1 MGYFLLMFYLAPLA
15 IFARGV
21 TLKKLIIIN
30 LFEMKNNR
38 LVILSVCL
46 FAVFPI
52 FASAQTAP
60 AISFISPDSGGVG
73 SQATIYGSNLY
84 GNILVINEEIAQNWQ
99 YNSTLDSTGNT
110 MIFVMPSQMGS
121 NTIQVEQRIVGGRS
135 NPITLNV
142 TSSTNFDDV
151 YSPTYSKT
159 SNIPISSTE
168 KVVTYTYPNSP
179 CGTLMTSFTS
189 AGDVFVGNGPVYALA
204 LQASPVGQAP
214 DTSTFRTFSCSNIS
228 VNGRV
233 LGKATFAFKLKSND
247 ANQNAVSNSLPL
259 IPYSS
264 TPVSQLTQSQ
274 KNEVITQI
282 RATLVIL
289 IQQLALM
296 LQQGKL

>member
-1 MGYFLLMFYLAPLA
+1 M
-15 IFARGV
+15 IFA
-21 TLKKLIIIN
+21 
-30 LFEMKNNR
+30 
-38 LVILSVCL
+38 
-46 FAVFPI
+46 
-52 FASAQTAP
+52 
-60 AISFISPDSGGVG
+60 
-73 SQATIYGSNLY
+73 
-84 GNILVINEEIAQNWQ
+84 
-99 YNSTLDSTGNT
+99 
-110 MIFVMPSQMGS
+110 MPSQMGS
-121 NTIQVEQRIVGGRS
+121 NTIQVEQKIVGGRSNAATVTVVPSILSITPSTAKSGDVITVYGTSLFGNIIVFDGNTLSTSMTTYGNHTTNGDSMTFTVPSTASVGTHSIQVEQRIVGGRS
-135 NPITLNV
+135 NSITLNV
-142 TSSTNFDDV
+142 IGSANFDDV
-151 YSPTYSKT
+151 YSSTYSKT

-168 KVVTYTYPNSP
+168 KVITYSYPNSS
-179 CGTLMTSFTS
+179 CGTLMTSFTA
-189 AGDVFVGNGPVYALA
+189 AGSVFVGNGPVYALA
-204 LQASPVGQAP
+204 LQASPVGQEP

-228 VNGRV
+228 VNGSI